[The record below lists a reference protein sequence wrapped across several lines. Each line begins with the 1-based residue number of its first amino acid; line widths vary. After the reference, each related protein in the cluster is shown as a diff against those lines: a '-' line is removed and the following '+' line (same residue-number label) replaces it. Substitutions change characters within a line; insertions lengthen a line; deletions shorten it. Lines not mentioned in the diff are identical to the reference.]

1 MCGKFSGWAQHLDWP
16 TFSTE
21 IKMICVARI
30 FSMLTFNIHVH
41 VYICIWLLY
50 LLMWRSRHGVTWL
63 NYWYIYLIK
72 TPFVICWK
80 CLFVA
85 PEKSTEN
92 SLPQIIIIPQW
103 LWLNKEIRTCNKC
116 AEPITRL
123 TLYYDNINV
132 LFLFKN
138 E

>member
-1 MCGKFSGWAQHLDWP
+1 MWEVQWMSSTFRLAHFFYRNKDDLCGYNFFYVNFQYTCTCIHMY
-16 TFSTE
+16 
-21 IKMICVARI
+21 MII
-30 FSMLTFNIHVH
+30 ISPHVE
-41 VYICIWLLY
+41 
-50 LLMWRSRHGVTWL
+50 RHGVTWL

-72 TPFVICWK
+72 TPFVICLK

-123 TLYYDNINV
+123 TLYYNNINV